1 MRSGSM
7 RGCGIGRMRGM
18 GAAFFALCCAAAC
31 STQAPM
37 QASCW
42 TTPPSAVQPTPRS
55 LSWNLVGDVAI
66 PADQPSD
73 PISVPAGDV
82 AYRLSTTGCVQIQSL
97 VDPIDPQGRAW
108 VTPPATLSDYDLF
121 CKSCPQRVSLGVQ
134 HGLYVLP
141 SSDPLPMAA
150 STLTLRAAL
159 RDCGTLLPSQQAGQV
174 RIEVAARP
182 QPRDDQPGIVYSELV
197 ITQGSVFFS
206 SPDAVPATVQ
216 AAVGLVNTWLL
227 PGKLSLRIVRA
238 RRLQV
243 DDPLRISRGDHSA
256 FVRLQSAM
264 HACDP
269 QGQSPDDTWVPLVL
283 AGCLSVLNTVT
294 QRESNPEG
302 LTPGIPSGLPSA
314 GAAHGVYIKGRGCD
328 ASSPQIDW
336 TTESL
341 ARILAHELGH
351 YLGVYHSVELDG
363 SSDALYDTDAD
374 NIMYARPSS
383 IDQPHFT
390 TGQFRVMR
398 QHPAI
403 AWQ

>member
-1 MRSGSM
+1 
-7 RGCGIGRMRGM
+7 
-18 GAAFFALCCAAAC
+18 
-31 STQAPM
+31 M
-37 QASCW
+37 QEACW
-42 TTPPSAVQPTPRS
+42 TTLQPAAQPTPRS
-55 LSWNLVGDVAI
+55 ISWNLVGDVAI

-82 AYRLSTTGCVQIQSL
+82 SYRLSGAGCVQIQSL
-97 VDPIDPQGRAW
+97 VDPIDPLGRAW

-141 SSDPLPMAA
+141 SSDPQPMAA

-182 QPRDDQPGIVYSELV
+182 HPRDDQPGIVYSELV

-206 SPDAVPATVQ
+206 SSDAVPATVQ
-216 AAVGLVNTWLL
+216 AAVDLVNTWLL

-238 RRLQV
+238 RRLQA

-256 FVRLQSAM
+256 LFGLQSAM

-283 AGCLSVLNTVT
+283 AGCLSVFNTVT
-294 QRESNPEG
+294 RQQSNPEG
-302 LTPGIPSGLPSA
+302 LTPGIPSGLPSP

-374 NIMYARPSS
+374 NIMHARPSS